1 MRSVC
6 LIIVTQVSKI
16 KSIHTPTVGTTV
28 HVDTQCEMDAASL
41 VVLETAGTRQL

>member
-16 KSIHTPTVGTTV
+16 KTTV